1 MKTKLFFG
9 AFALV
14 CAAAFATNLVAD
26 GYDEDALAHYMRLFA
41 RSTPAKAQLGVEVYP
56 RSIFRKESSA
66 ENMSSFLPGN
76 QAGRPP
82 AVYHVEYYVPRG
94 DYSAIV
100 AHYSKFADPA
110 ASPIESVVSGMKRTN
125 IELARDGAPKQRI
138 VIYDRTNGHGCT
150 QSSID
155 EEGQGTGPCVLVH
168 IVSRGEASWAAAGRG
183 QPRPVTQTAATTNN
197 NNRNTNTAANS
208 NTSNN
213 NNGTAN
219 NNNNSN
225 RQQNCESAAQT
236 GQNVGSSTGNNA
248 AYAVGG
254 DWRAAAAG
262 RAIGGLLGRATAKK
276 SNNNCQ

>member
-1 MKTKLFFG
+1 MKAKFFFG

-14 CAAAFATNLVAD
+14 SAAVFATNLVAD

-41 RSTPAKAQLGVEVYP
+41 RSTPSKAQLGVDVYP

-66 ENMSSFLPGN
+66 ENMSQFLPGN
-76 QAGRPP
+76 AAGRPP
-82 AVYHVEYYVPRG
+82 AVYHVEFYVPRG
-94 DYSAIV
+94 DYAAIV

-110 ASPIESVVSGMKRTN
+110 TSPVESIVAQTIRRTT
-125 IELARDGAPKQRI
+125 IELARDGSPKQRI
-138 VIYDRTNGHGCT
+138 IVYDRTDGHGCT

-183 QPRPVTQTAATTNN
+183 QPRPVTQQAAPKTNN
-197 NNRNTNTAANS
+197 RSTNTASNSNSNNNS

-213 NNGTAN
+213 N
-219 NNNNSN
+219 SESE
-225 RQQNCESAAQT
+225 RQQNCERAAQT